1 MHSPGSVAFR
11 IFGLDV
17 MWYGLLIGGGFLL
30 ATIISYL
37 RAPKHQIKPDFI
49 LDLVIWMIPAAI
61 VGARAYYVIFSWSDY
76 AGDWK
81 KILDIRSGGLA
92 IHGGLILCFLVG
104 YFVCKHYKQG
114 FVRTADLVAVS
125 IPLAQAIGRWG
136 NFFNE
141 EAHGMQTDLPW
152 AQIIDGIGYH
162 PTFLYESI
170 WCFCLFWFLLWF
182 DDHKRSFDGQ
192 MISLYMMLYSVER
205 FFVEGLRT
213 DSLMLVP
220 SIGLRV
226 SQLVA
231 GIAVV
236 VGVAAEIYF
245 THKFKDKP
253 LMVKLAMTADNK
265 AAVNKLSKEKAVI
278 GLMTDTDT
286 ELLASSPRK
295 LFVERTEAYN
305 AEVKRTIAESG
316 KTEK

>member
-37 RAPKHQIKPDFI
+37 RAPKHQIKSDFI

-125 IPLAQAIGRWG
+125 IPLAQAIGADHRRCWLPP
-136 NFFNE
+136 
-141 EAHGMQTDLPW
+141 DLPVR
-152 AQIIDGIGYH
+152 ID
-162 PTFLYESI
+162 LV
-170 WCFCLFWFLLWF
+170 LLP
-182 DDHKRSFDGQ
+182 
-192 MISLYMMLYSVER
+192 V
-205 FFVEGLRT
+205 
-213 DSLMLVP
+213 LVP
-220 SIGLRV
+220 ALVRRPQA
-226 SQLVA
+226 QL
-231 GIAVV
+231 
-236 VGVAAEIYF
+236 
-245 THKFKDKP
+245 
-253 LMVKLAMTADNK
+253 
-265 AAVNKLSKEKAVI
+265 
-278 GLMTDTDT
+278 
-286 ELLASSPRK
+286 
-295 LFVERTEAYN
+295 
-305 AEVKRTIAESG
+305 
-316 KTEK
+316 

>member
-1 MHSPGSVAFR
+1 MHSPSSVAFR

-213 DSLMLVP
+213 DSLMVGPLRQAQLL
-220 SIGLRV
+220 SLGLIA
-226 SQLVA
+226 A
-231 GIAVV
+231 GIALYV
-236 VGVAAEIYF
+236 F
-245 THKFKDKP
+245 FK
-253 LMVKLAMTADNK
+253 
-265 AAVNKLSKEKAVI
+265 
-278 GLMTDTDT
+278 
-286 ELLASSPRK
+286 
-295 LFVERTEAYN
+295 
-305 AEVKRTIAESG
+305 KRTG
-316 KTEK
+316 RYLP